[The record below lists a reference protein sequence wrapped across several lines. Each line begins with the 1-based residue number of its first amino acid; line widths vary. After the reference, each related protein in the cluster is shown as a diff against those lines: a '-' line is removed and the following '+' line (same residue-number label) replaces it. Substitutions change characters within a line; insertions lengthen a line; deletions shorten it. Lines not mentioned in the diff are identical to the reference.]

1 MKDNSRP
8 PPLFERLKSGM
19 EEALLFTRGE
29 ASLRTTVLP
38 SPPPAMRARDVVD
51 LRRSLGLTQRTF
63 ARMLNV
69 SIKSVQSWEQGS
81 RQPSQAALRLLQL
94 LRKRPTALA
103 DLG

>member
-1 MKDNSRP
+1 MS
-8 PPLFERLKSGM
+8 LFQVFQLVRTPASSSSG
-19 EEALLFTRGE
+19 
-29 ASLRTTVLP
+29 
-38 SPPPAMRARDVVD
+38 AMRARDVVD

-94 LRKRPTALA
+94 LRERPAALA